1 MHEQYG
7 FELLSEQRIVEY
19 NTTAKLYRHVKSGAQ
34 ALSMENADENKVF
47 GITFRTPPPDS
58 TGLPHIMEHSVL
70 CGSKKYPVKEP
81 FVELIK
87 GSLNTFLNAMTFP
100 DKTCYPVASQ
110 NLQDLYNLI
119 DVYLDAVLYPRI
131 TPEILQQ
138 EGWHYELDA
147 PDAPM
152 TFKGVVFNEMKGAYS
167 SPDSLIGRHSQQS
180 LFPDTPYGL
189 DSGGDPD
196 VIPNLTYEQF
206 KEFHATYY
214 HPSNA
219 RIYFYGDDD
228 PEERLRRLNEV
239 LKDFDAREVPSEI
252 PLQTYFDQPRRETI
266 PYDAGEEQD
275 AANTV
280 GEADEAAH
288 KGRVTVNW
296 LLPEMSDAEA
306 ILGLRILDHALI
318 GTPASP
324 LRKALIDSG
333 LGEDLTGWGIVD
345 QFRQLI
351 FSTGLK
357 GIAPDDAG
365 KVEELVLSTLEA
377 LAEDGLDADTVAA
390 SLNTIEFRLRENNS
404 GSYPQGLMMM
414 IFALSTWLYDQ
425 DPVLPLAFEAPLQS
439 IKDRLAAGE
448 RYFETLIRQHF
459 VANNHRTTVLLT
471 PDATVRKAQEAQE
484 ADRLEQAKSAMTDA
498 DVQQVIDT
506 AEELKRLQET
516 PDSPEALATLPMLTL
531 DDLEKENKTVP
542 TDVIQSNG
550 DTVLYHDLFTN
561 GIVYL
566 DVGFDLH
573 TLPQDLLPYVP
584 LFGACLTKIGT
595 EREDFVK
602 ISQRIGQ
609 KTGGIWSSRVVTS
622 TKDPAQSLAWLF
634 LQAKSTMAQADD
646 MLALLRD
653 LLLTIKLDNQE
664 RFKQMVLETKSRKES
679 GVIPGGHAI
688 VNTRLRAH
696 FDEAGWLNEQMSGV
710 DGLFFTRKLA
720 DDVVN
725 NWPAVLEK
733 LEAIRRIFVNRN
745 AMLCNVTLDQD
756 NWRTF
761 QPKLDAFLEQ
771 IPALDAAQVTWTP
784 QPPTPFEGLTIPAR
798 VNYVA
803 KGARLYDFGYQFHGS
818 EMAILNYVR
827 TTWLWEQVR
836 VRGGAYGGFCSFDR
850 HSGVFTYLSY
860 RDPNLLGTLDNYDQ
874 TAQVLKD
881 ADINKEELAKSII
894 GAVGQLDAYQL
905 PDAKGFSAMMRH
917 LLGITDA
924 ERQQIRDELL
934 ATQPQDFTAFADIL
948 QQINEHGLV
957 VVLGSKEAIDE
968 VNAEK
973 NNWLKVAK
981 VL

>member
-1 MHEQYG
+1 MHEQHG
-7 FELLSEQRIVEY
+7 FELLSEQHIAEY

-34 ALSMENADENKVF
+34 LLSMENADENKVF
-47 GITFRTPPPDS
+47 GMTFRTPPPDS

-70 CGSKKYPVKEP
+70 CGSQKYPVKEP

-87 GSLNTFLNAMTFP
+87 GSLNTFLNALTYP

-110 NLQDLYNLI
+110 NLQDLYNLM

-147 PDAPM
+147 ADAAM
-152 TFKGVVFNEMKGAYS
+152 TFKGVVFNEMKGVYS
-167 SPDSLIGRHSQQS
+167 SPDSLIGRHSQRS

-189 DSGGDPD
+189 DSGGDPE

-206 KEFHATYY
+206 KAFHETYY

-228 PEERLRRLNEV
+228 PEERLRRLNSV
-239 LKDFDAREVPSEI
+239 LKDFDARPVPSEI
-252 PLQTYFDQPRRETI
+252 PLQSRFEQPRSLTI
-266 PYDAGEEQD
+266 PYDAGEDDGD
-275 AANTV
+275 AGKDAN
-280 GEADEAAH
+280 

-306 ILGLRILDHALI
+306 ILGLRILNHALI
-318 GTPASP
+318 GTPAAP

-333 LGEDLTGWGIVD
+333 LGEDLTGWGISD

-357 GIAPDDAG
+357 GIAPDNAD
-365 KVEELVLSTLEA
+365 KVEELILSTLRT
-377 LAEDGLDADTVAA
+377 LAEDGLDPDTVAA
-390 SLNTIEFRLRENNS
+390 ALNTVEFRLRENNS
-404 GSYPQGLMMM
+404 GSYPQGLLMM

-425 DPVLPLAFEAPLQS
+425 DPVLPLAFETPLQT

-448 RYFETLIRQHF
+448 HYFETLIHQHF
-459 VANNHRTTVLLT
+459 VDNPHRTTVLLT
-471 PDATVRKAQEAQE
+471 PGTEVRKAQEAKE
-484 ADRLEQAKSAMTDA
+484 TERLRQAKAGMTDA

-506 AEELKRLQET
+506 ANELKRLQET
-516 PDSPEALATLPMLTL
+516 PDTPEALATLPMLTL
-531 DDLEKENKTVP
+531 EDLDKNINTIPNNIMRTEAE
-542 TDVIQSNG
+542 
-550 DTVLYHDLFTN
+550 TVLYHDLFTN

-584 LFGACLTKIGT
+584 LFGDCLTKIGT

-609 KTGGIWSSRVVTS
+609 KTGGIWPARLVSS
-622 TKDPAQSLAWLF
+622 TKDPAQSLAKLF

-646 MLALLRD
+646 MLDLLRD
-653 LLLTIKLDNQE
+653 LLITVKLDNQE
-664 RFKQMVLETKSRKES
+664 RFKQMVLETKSRQES
-679 GVIPGGHAI
+679 GVIPGGHMIA
-688 VNTRLRAH
+688 NTRLRAH
-696 FDEAGWLNEQMSGV
+696 FGEAGWLNEMMGGV

-756 NWRTF
+756 NWRIF
-761 QPKLDAFLEQ
+761 QPKLQAFLEQ
-771 IPALDAAQVTWTP
+771 FPAHAVENIVWKL
-784 QPPTPFEGLTIPAR
+784 QPPTAFEGLTIPAR

-836 VRGGAYGGFCSFDR
+836 VRGGAYGGFCTFDR
-850 HSGVFTYLSY
+850 HSGVFSYLSY

-874 TAQVLKD
+874 TAQVLKN
-881 ADINKEELAKSII
+881 ADISNEELTKSII
-894 GAVGQLDAYQL
+894 GAIGQLDAYQL
-905 PDAKGFSAMMRH
+905 PDAKGYSAMMRY
-917 LLGITDA
+917 LLGVTDA

-934 ATQPQDFTAFADIL
+934 GTQPKDFKAFADVL
-948 QQINEHGLV
+948 QHINEQGLV
-957 VVLGSKEAIDE
+957 VVVGSKEAIDE
-968 VNAEK
+968 ANAAN
-973 NNWLKVAK
+973 NNWLKTVK